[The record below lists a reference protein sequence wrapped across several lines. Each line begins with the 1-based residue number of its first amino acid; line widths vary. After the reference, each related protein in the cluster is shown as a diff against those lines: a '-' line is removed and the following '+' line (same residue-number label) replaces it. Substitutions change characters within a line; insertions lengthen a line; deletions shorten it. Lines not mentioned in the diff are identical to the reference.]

1 MCLGGRVAEQLVLG
15 DVSTGASSDIQKAS
29 SIARSMVTK
38 FGMSDKLGAIAYGNE
53 SDEVFIG
60 RTMAQAR
67 SYSEE
72 VAGLIDEEVKAI
84 VDQAYSRCEE
94 ILTRCRKELELTAQY
109 LLTHE
114 TMSGETFARCSPI
127 RTERN
132 LPPCLPRSNRNGTR
146 RLSHDSRRIFSAAQE
161 ALPLPS
167 SSMALNF
174 ST

>member
-1 MCLGGRVAEQLVLG
+1 MCIR
-15 DVSTGASSDIQKAS
+15 DRAS

-84 VDQAYSRCEE
+84 VDQAYSC
-94 ILTRCRKELELTAQY
+94 LLYTSSFTRLD
-109 LLTHE
+109 
-114 TMSGETFARCSPI
+114 SCSSLK
-127 RTERN
+127 RT
-132 LPPCLPRSNRNGTR
+132 S
-146 RLSHDSRRIFSAAQE
+146 
-161 ALPLPS
+161 
-167 SSMALNF
+167 
-174 ST
+174 